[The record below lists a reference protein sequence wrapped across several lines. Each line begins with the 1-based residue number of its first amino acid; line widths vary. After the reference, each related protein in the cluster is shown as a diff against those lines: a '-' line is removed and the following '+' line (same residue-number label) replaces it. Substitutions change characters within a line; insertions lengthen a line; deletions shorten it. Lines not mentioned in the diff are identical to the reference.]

1 MKKAFDNLTA
11 QCIPYDFHDY
21 KKQPIAENQIQ
32 AWINHLGLNI
42 VLNKKGTT
50 YRNLTDEQKQAITDE
65 KTAITLMAQSP
76 SLIKRPIIEY
86 QKNGETH
93 YLAGFDEEK
102 YGEIFGK

>member
-11 QCIPYDFHDY
+11 QGIPYDFHDY
-21 KKQPIAENQIQ
+21 KKQSITENQIQ

-76 SLIKRPIIEY
+76 SLIKRPIVIQGDRLLIGY
-86 QKNGETH
+86 KETE
-93 YLAGFDEEK
+93 FDTLLNS
-102 YGEIFGK
+102 